1 MKRRILITVLALL
14 LALGALV
21 TLNSSVSRTALPIEM
36 QVLTSLGDSSA
47 AQGLTVDYRIALDSC
62 LQWYTK
68 YDPASGAN
76 STDFHVTGNRNTT
89 TVLPYYSLL
98 GETYNDWW
106 IVSGLLNG
114 RDTRDPIVS
123 GIRSEAASGQGR
135 ANSRGTNIMKR
146 LYPIDYYDS
155 YPLRLSQQS
164 VTEGI
169 SPDNSPGYYEDWV
182 NIPFDKLRIPVTEND
197 FFELEFRVD
206 STETGQQMNYV
217 SGSGLQYVQNAFTPY
232 CAASE
237 DGVLVTVGFPA
248 DVQPEADWA
257 PEGFGLWYMPVR
269 MQEVTDERSGASG
282 TVSYSFP
289 VVAECRLV
297 YPLDIGTQR
306 VMLLRRSDDGAHI
319 LLVTAEND
327 RYVLRVLDSGDYHLV
342 RKIELC
348 EATAHEYTETSYI
361 YEDYGPWREPTE
373 SAHYRYNYPDEN
385 DRGTAEFQVTRTA
398 YPEVS
403 MQQGDNF
410 AAVIIG
416 SRLALLTPSA
426 EGYDLQFVCDT
437 VSYGYEMWKDD
448 PDNTYWYQEDLGW
461 LFTGGVPSDPNSS
474 VYQAYTVATV
484 EERYAMAYNGTSLA
498 VATYYGNRLMLSVY
512 GPDGFQYAALVKN
525 NVLGQIDSTGTANPV
540 CQDELRSYQEY
551 YYPQPGLS
559 WS

>member
-1 MKRRILITVLALL
+1 MKRRILITALALL

-36 QVLTSLGDSSA
+36 PVLT
-47 AQGLTVDYRIALDSC
+47 ALDSC
-62 LQWYTK
+62 LRWYTK

-76 STDFHVTGNRNTT
+76 STDFHVTGHRETT

-98 GETYNDWW
+98 GEKYNDWW
-106 IVSGLLNG
+106 IVSGLLDE

-123 GIRSEAASGQGR
+123 GILNEAASGQGR
-135 ANSRGTNIMKR
+135 ENSRGTNIMKR

-237 DGVLVTVGFPA
+237 GGVLVTVGFPA

-306 VMLLRRSDDGAHI
+306 VMLLRQSDDGAHI

-342 RKIELC
+342 RQIELC

-385 DRGTAEFQVTRTA
+385 DRGTAELQVTRTE

-448 PDNTYWYQEDLGW
+448 PDDTYWYQEDTGW
-461 LFTGGVPSDPNSS
+461 LFTEDVPSDPNSS

>member
-1 MKRRILITVLALL
+1 MKRRILITALALL

-36 QVLTSLGDSSA
+36 QVLTSLGDSST

-62 LQWYTK
+62 LRWYTK
-68 YDPASGAN
+68 YDPVSGAN
-76 STDFHVTGNRNTT
+76 STDFHVTGHRETT

-98 GETYNDWW
+98 GEKYNDWW
-106 IVSGLLNG
+106 IVSGLLKG

-123 GIRSEAASGQGR
+123 GILSEAASGQGR
-135 ANSRGTNIMKR
+135 ENSRGTSIMKR

-269 MQEVTDERSGASG
+269 MQEVTDERGGSSG

-289 VVAECRLV
+289 VVAECRLA
-297 YPLDIGTQR
+297 YPLDIETQR

-342 RKIELC
+342 RQIELC

-410 AAVIIG
+410 VAVIIG

-448 PDNTYWYQEDLGW
+448 PDDTYWYQEDLGW
-461 LFTGGVPSDPNSS
+461 LFTGGVPSDPNSP

>member
-1 MKRRILITVLALL
+1 MKRSLAAAAALLVLAAVILTTL
-14 LALGALV
+14 SLRLDSTATPLPVTVKAARGDVTAAEGLRFHTAVKYGTRLRWDTEYDVGSNTWDTVHRMPGGSDNGRLYYYDRREDIYDSRDNNRRYIALMAQPEDAMIRHLVAGAK
-21 TLNSSVSRTALPIEM
+21 
-36 QVLTSLGDSSA
+36 A
-47 AQGLTVDYRIALDSC
+47 AQE
-62 LQWYTK
+62 
-68 YDPASGAN
+68 N
-76 STDFHVTGNRNTT
+76 
-89 TVLPYYSLL
+89 
-98 GETYNDWW
+98 GELY
-106 IVSGLLNG
+106 G
-114 RDTRDPIVS
+114 RDYTERIRMRDFYDTYP
-123 GIRSEAASGQGR
+123 
-135 ANSRGTNIMKR
+135 
-146 LYPIDYYDS
+146 LYLTWDRNDMNQLLRDDLHTYYDDTL
-155 YPLRLSQQS
+155 PA
-164 VTEGI
+164 
-169 SPDNSPGYYEDWV
+169 
-182 NIPFDKLRIPVTEND
+182 FDKLRIPVGETDWMEPTLYYYADNNMSLYGDTTLHAENR
-197 FFELEFRVD
+197 FTSFSV
-206 STETGQQMNYV
+206 
-217 SGSGLQYVQNAFTPY
+217 GLDEGFLT
-232 CAASE
+232 
-237 DGVLVTVGFPA
+237 TVGFAA
-248 DVQPEADWA
+248 DADPQPEWA
-257 PEGFGLWYMPVR
+257 PEGFGLWYVPVR
-269 MQEVTDERSGASG
+269 MQKVTNERSGLPE
-282 TVSYSFP
+282 TVRGRFP

-306 VMLLRRSDDGAHI
+306 VMLLRQSDDGAHI

-342 RKIELC
+342 RQIELC
-348 EATAHEYTETSYI
+348 EATAHEHTENRYI

-373 SAHYRYNYPDEN
+373 SAHYRYSYPDEN
-385 DRGTAEFQVTRTA
+385 DRGTAELQVTRTA

-448 PDNTYWYQEDLGW
+448 PDDTYWYQEDLGW

-525 NVLGQIDSTGTANPV
+525 NVLDQIDSTGTANPV

>member
-1 MKRRILITVLALL
+1 MKRRILVTVLALL

-21 TLNSSVSRTALPIEM
+21 TLNSGISRTALPIEM

-62 LQWYTK
+62 LRWYTK

-106 IVSGLLNG
+106 IVSGLLDE

-123 GIRSEAASGQGR
+123 GILNEAASGQGR
-135 ANSRGTNIMKR
+135 ENSRGTSIMKR

-164 VTEGI
+164 ITEGI

-248 DVQPEADWA
+248 DVQPETDWA

-269 MQEVTDERSGASG
+269 MQEVTDERSGLPE
-282 TVSYSFP
+282 TVRGRFP

-306 VMLLRRSDDGAHI
+306 VMLLRQSDDGAHI

-342 RKIELC
+342 RQIELC

-361 YEDYGPWREPTE
+361 YEDYGPWREPAE
-373 SAHYRYNYPDEN
+373 SAYYRYSYPDEN
-385 DRGTAEFQVTRTA
+385 DRGTAELQVTRTA

-448 PDNTYWYQEDLGW
+448 PDDTYWYQEDLGW

-525 NVLGQIDSTGTANPV
+525 NVLGQIDSTGTSNPV

>member
-1 MKRRILITVLALL
+1 MKRRILVTVLALL

-21 TLNSSVSRTALPIEM
+21 TLNSGISRTALPIEM

-62 LQWYTK
+62 LRWYTK

-76 STDFHVTGNRNTT
+76 RTDFHVTSHRETT
-89 TVLPYYSLL
+89 TVLPYGLL
-98 GETYNDWW
+98 GEEYNDWW

-123 GIRSEAASGQGR
+123 GILNEAASGQGR
-135 ANSRGTNIMKR
+135 ENSRGTSR

-248 DVQPEADWA
+248 DVQPETDWA
-257 PEGFGLWYMPVR
+257 PEGFGLWYVPVR
-269 MQEVTDERSGASG
+269 MQKVTNERGGSSG

-306 VMLLRRSDDGAHI
+306 VMLLRQSDDGAHI

-342 RKIELC
+342 RQIELC

-373 SAHYRYNYPDEN
+373 SAHYRYSYPDEN
-385 DRGTAEFQVTRTA
+385 DRGMAELQVTRTA

-448 PDNTYWYQEDLGW
+448 PDDTYWYQEDTGW
-461 LFTGGVPSDPNSS
+461 LFTEDVPSDPNSS

-498 VATYYGNRLMLSVY
+498 VATYYGNRLMLSIY
-512 GPDGFQYAALVKN
+512 GPEGLQYAALVKN
-525 NVLGQIDSTGTANPV
+525 SVLSQNGGEVTANPV

>member
-1 MKRRILITVLALL
+1 MKRRILITALALL

-36 QVLTSLGDSSA
+36 QVLTSLGDSST

-62 LQWYTK
+62 LRWYTK
-68 YDPASGAN
+68 YDPVSGAN
-76 STDFHVTGNRNTT
+76 STDFHVTGHRETT

-98 GETYNDWW
+98 GEKYNDWW
-106 IVSGLLNG
+106 IVSGLLKG

-123 GIRSEAASGQGR
+123 GILSEAASGQGR
-135 ANSRGTNIMKR
+135 ENSRGTNIMKR

-269 MQEVTDERSGASG
+269 MQEVTDERGGSSG

-289 VVAECRLV
+289 VVAECRLA
-297 YPLDIGTQR
+297 YPLDIETQR

-342 RKIELC
+342 RQIELC

-410 AAVIIG
+410 VAVIIG

-448 PDNTYWYQEDLGW
+448 PDDTYWYQEDLGW
-461 LFTGGVPSDPNSS
+461 LFTGGVPSDPNSP

>member
-1 MKRRILITVLALL
+1 MKRRILVTVLALL

-62 LQWYTK
+62 LRWYTK
-68 YDPASGAN
+68 YDPASGVN
-76 STDFHVTGNRNTT
+76 STDFHVTGHRETT

-123 GIRSEAASGQGR
+123 GILSEAASGQGR
-135 ANSRGTNIMKR
+135 ENSRGTSIMKR

-155 YPLRLSQQS
+155 YPLRLAEQS
-164 VTEGI
+164 ITEGI

-182 NIPFDKLRIPVTEND
+182 NTPFDKLRIPVTEND

-237 DGVLVTVGFPA
+237 GGVLVTVGFPA
-248 DVQPEADWA
+248 DVQPEVDWA

-269 MQEVTDERSGASG
+269 MQEVTDERSGLPE
-282 TVSYSFP
+282 TVRGRFP

-306 VMLLRRSDDGAHI
+306 VMLLRQSDDGAHI

-361 YEDYGPWREPTE
+361 YEDYGPWREPAE
-373 SAHYRYNYPDEN
+373 SAHYRYSYPDEN
-385 DRGTAEFQVTRTA
+385 DRGTAELQVTRTE

-448 PDNTYWYQEDLGW
+448 PDDTYWYQEDTGW
-461 LFTGGVPSDPNSS
+461 LFTEDVPSDPNSS

>member
-1 MKRRILITVLALL
+1 MKRRILVTVLALL

-21 TLNSSVSRTALPIEM
+21 TLNSGISRTALPIEM

-62 LQWYTK
+62 LRWYTK

-106 IVSGLLNG
+106 IVSGLLDE

-123 GIRSEAASGQGR
+123 GILNEAASGQGR
-135 ANSRGTNIMKR
+135 ENSRGTSIMKR

-164 VTEGI
+164 ITEGI

-306 VMLLRRSDDGAHI
+306 VMLLRQSDDGAHI

-342 RKIELC
+342 RQIELC

-361 YEDYGPWREPTE
+361 YEDYGPWREPAE
-373 SAHYRYNYPDEN
+373 SAHYRYSYPNEN
-385 DRGTAEFQVTRTA
+385 DRGTAELQVTRTA

-448 PDNTYWYQEDLGW
+448 PDDTYWYQEDLGW
-461 LFTGGVPSDPNSS
+461 LFTEDVPSDPNSS